1 MEEELT
7 IQEKLNKIELL
18 INHNPALE
26 KKEFVSFQIFEEM
39 KNEQTINVPGYGDV
53 LILKKEQLNRYKSEI
68 KKFEGKVN
76 EILPKVERINQNL
89 TAKQKEFQLVS
100 SEKAF
105 YKKEFEAQ
113 KKKIENIFPKEDIP
127 VAPFQFPQALFFI
140 NSNTTNIFSNAMNN
154 NVKNDSEID
163 ILRREVEGLRIKLKE
178 SLEKEEQ
185 LSTHIITK
193 SNITIN
199 LQKQNEELKVSLQMT
214 KQELE
219 TSKNIVSHLQKNL
232 SEKDEYN
239 GKIMELIDLKLKEAK
254 IDIFGSQK
262 KWTENILNLGQNQDQ
277 VDFPYFTETQAR
289 LQLKI
294 ENELLRERLFNL
306 ERELSTEKSNN
317 QELKTDF
324 KLKIQEFEAIKENIL
339 KNLENS
345 VISIEKETI
354 QKIDDWVN
362 QNEDAYAA
370 KEKLKELQEKLN
382 QANEEYL
389 GLMES
394 MEEQKKVNI
403 ELKLKLDIEIE
414 EIARLYNNFNT
425 LEQQKSNLEKLLYN
439 LKISKEEEIYQLND
453 DLEELR
459 EKNDKLKKE
468 CLEISSEIELLNLRR
483 QKIGEEE
490 SASGK
495 LYLLYKDK
503 YENSE
508 YENLLL
514 KNEVKA
520 LKRKIRIENR
530 AYFGSLKDNNFAEE
544 FNNNEHMNITKNF
557 KDTENFLGGLL
568 QRNKSLQEEMSR
580 MVRELE
586 KAEKE
591 RELNKELA
599 LVEGLEKLKNLNSIK
614 KILI

>member
-459 EKNDKLKKE
+459 KKNDKLKKE